1 MMFHSYVSLPECAWI
16 QPPNYGI
23 TYGNM
28 MINWDIVVPTHFHG
42 FGGDISQVGVYS
54 QRKQWVDPAIFHAC
68 SNGFWHHDIHQTSPF
83 WAHRAGNSR
92 TRNWYPKHRFWKISS
107 KPDQNGHLHYPPCSN
122 THLWMM
128 IKMMVHS
135 DSEWYEGFQLVMG
148 LPQGYGWLISWKDH
162 EIPVQIWKILWKW
175 WWEIEWHSYLMWIY
189 LPFVDDYDN
198 DELWSIMIVGMIMMI
213 MIMMIMIMGWQ
224 WLWDDND

>member
-1 MMFHSYVSLPECAWI
+1 MGVPMDGWWKIPWKWWWSF
-16 QPPNYGI
+16 NGI
-23 TYGNM
+23 PQTYG
-28 MINWDIVVPTHFHG
+28 WF
-42 FGGDISQVGVYS
+42 
-54 QRKQWVDPAIFHAC
+54 RKTTIYGWWLM
-68 SNGFWHHDIHQTSPF
+68 NTPF
-83 WAHRAGNSR
+83 YGWFR
-92 TRNWYPKHRFWKISS
+92 K
-107 KPDQNGHLHYPPCSN
+107 N